1 MATPCD
7 VKITLTGAAD
17 VVAAPCP
24 ALQEIDDIPVFPHPV
39 TLALPPTLA
48 LPVLASL
55 AENVEFATYKVPSEY
70 MAPPSPN
77 AALLIKFESQILVL
91 DEFPAQMAPPSKRA
105 VHLLKVE
112 L

>member
-1 MATPCD
+1 MNF
-7 VKITLTGAAD
+7 TLRGAAD
-17 VVAAPCP
+17 VVAFPCW
-24 ALQEIDDIPVFPHPV
+24 ALQEIDGIPVFPHPV

-48 LPVLASL
+48 LPVLASF
-55 AENVEFATYKVPSEY
+55 AENVEFATYNKPSEY

-77 AALLIKFESQILVL
+77 AALLIKLEPQILVL
-91 DEFPAQMAPPSKRA
+91 DEFAAQMAPPSKRA

>member
-1 MATPCD
+1 M
-7 VKITLTGAAD
+7 GAAD
-17 VVAAPCP
+17 VVAFPCP
-24 ALQEIDDIPVFPHPV
+24 ALQEGDGIPVFPHPV

-48 LPVLASL
+48 LPVLASF
-55 AENVEFATYKVPSEY
+55 AENVEFTTYKEPAEY

-77 AALLIKFESQILVL
+77 AALLMKLESQILVL
-91 DEFPAQMAPPSKRA
+91 DEVPAQMAPPTKRA